1 MGKLV
6 GVYKQRLI
14 INLTTTLMI
23 TLTVINVIQIYLFS
37 LGIFGIVAVGIILF
51 YKYISSVD
59 RLYNLQTIE
68 GKAIS
73 EMEGRKHN
81 IKVYNSHKNTLI
93 SAVSNEPYLQFTDNK
108 QKLMINNDD
117 RIKYLNNLQEF
128 LKNNYHI
135 EFNGLNNLV
144 VPYLDLAKSIQASNK
159 TLMAKTNIDVL
170 EDLNIKKGL
179 VGNTNILHRFYSYL
193 EEKSNMYSM
202 EHYSISVGL
211 EGEKK
216 VNEELSLYDDMLVN
230 MPNVRFEVQGL
241 SVETD
246 NFVISPFGVFAIEVK
261 NLGSSGNFKIKIE
274 KDGRWVKIFRNSSEV
289 MKNVTSQTYRH
300 IGLNQKLINQELKKL
315 GYSDYIQIKPLI
327 VMANENV
334 EIINES
340 DVPIVRISNI
350 YHHISK
356 FPKEMDEDIIFAI
369 KKIVEDNMLPSKKY
383 EIEDIPNYIKD
394 TAEYLKTSMSY
405 YDNIYK
411 VLKEI
416 EEQSK

>member
-1 MGKLV
+1 MGKLE
-6 GVYKQRLI
+6 GMYKQRLI
-14 INLTTTLMI
+14 INLATTLMI

-37 LGIFGIVAVGIILF
+37 LGIFGIAAVGIILF
-51 YKYISSVD
+51 FRYISSVD
-59 RLYNLQTIE
+59 RLYNLQTTE
-68 GKAIS
+68 GKAIA
-73 EMEGRKHN
+73 EKEGRKHN
-81 IKVYNSHKNTLI
+81 IKVYNSYKNTLI

-117 RIKYLNNLQEF
+117 RMKYLNNLQEF
-128 LKNNYHI
+128 LKTNYHI
-135 EFNGLNNLV
+135 EFNSLNNLV

-159 TLMAKTNIDVL
+159 TLMTKTNIDVL

-179 VGNTNILHRFYSYL
+179 VGNTDILHRFYSYL

-246 NFVISPFGVFAIEVK
+246 NFVISPFGIFAIEVK

-356 FPKEMDEDIIFAI
+356 FPKELDEDIIFAT

-383 EIEDIPNYIKD
+383 EIEDISNYIKD
-394 TAEYLKTSMSY
+394 TAEYLQTSMSY

-411 VLKEI
+411 ILKEI
-416 EEQSK
+416 EKQSK